1 MPYSRQRI
9 ISALPESMRV
19 AFRRA
24 NPKRLLALLLTI
36 RAGGLLTA
44 ALGLWGFAQI
54 ADEVLEKESQ
64 AFDSAILLAFR
75 QLHTPVLDTVMALVT
90 VLGEPV
96 VLLCVGLGLGIWLLM
111 RGRRE
116 QALTLAIAAA
126 GAGGLNYWLKE
137 LFRRSRPA
145 LWERIVDVNH
155 YSFPSGHAMV
165 SLVVY
170 GTIGYLL
177 AIHFRRW
184 RLLIIASTI
193 LLVTAIGLS
202 RLYLG
207 VHWPTDV
214 IAGYAAGIVWLIASI
229 LSLEIWQEH
238 RRARHTRTHA
248 PEEAPQETNIHS

>member
-1 MPYSRQRI
+1 MPYRRQRI
-9 ISALPESMRV
+9 ISVLPPSVRV
-19 AFRRA
+19 ALRHA

-36 RAGGLLTA
+36 RAGGLLVA
-44 ALGLWGFAQI
+44 GLALWGFAQI

-64 AFDSAILLAFR
+64 AFDSAILLALR
-75 QLHTPVLDTVMALVT
+75 RLHTPVLDRVMTSVT

-96 VLLCVGLGLGIWLLM
+96 ILLGVGLGLGIWLLM
-111 RGRRE
+111 RGLRE
-116 QALTLAIAAA
+116 QAITLAIAAA
-126 GAGGLNYWLKE
+126 GAGGLNYLLKE

-145 LWERIVDVNH
+145 LWERIVDVKH

-170 GTIGYLL
+170 GAIGYLL

-214 IAGYAAGIVWLIASI
+214 IAGYAAGIVWLMACI

-238 RRARHTRTHA
+238 RRAHQTRTQA
-248 PEEAPQETNIHS
+248 SEEARQETNLHS